1 MKKMKDTR
9 FDRRKIETCLQLF
22 LLKAEFA
29 SNSLSMVLDV
39 VKKICSKKKKQKKT
53 QNNTKNI
60 YVESY
65 RLRDMTR
72 PVYHLFDTKN

>member
-39 VKKICSKKKKQKKT
+39 VKKICSKKQKTNKKT
-53 QNNTKNI
+53 KTTQKTF
-60 YVESY
+60 
-65 RLRDMTR
+65 M
-72 PVYHLFDTKN
+72 